1 MQARLPDAV
10 FGSVDQYV
18 ISHYL
23 HRTLIPLWLAYLNG
37 LSAERRAKARAILVW
52 DQASTHTALGRSGD
66 EIAEKLFLYFVPA
79 ECTSLVSP
87 LDVGG
92 CFRSLKAAVRRS
104 WFSRHTVPDG
114 ADPWAAYAL
123 NVLDVWLLSKG
134 YAETYSEDRQWLQCG
149 FCTSSDSGQHH
160 LHSKLKRF
168 LRDGGN
174 GDALKRII
182 KPDRVLREA
191 YKRQQIA
198 DLTRPLTDD
207 EATSTDEGQTED
219 EDDGDDPSEGPDEG
233 EPPLKKR
240 TNF

>member
-1 MQARLPDAV
+1 
-10 FGSVDQYV
+10 
-18 ISHYL
+18 
-23 HRTLIPLWLAYLNG
+23 
-37 LSAERRAKARAILVW
+37 
-52 DQASTHTALGRSGD
+52 
-66 EIAEKLFLYFVPA
+66 
-79 ECTSLVSP
+79 
-87 LDVGG
+87 
-92 CFRSLKAAVRRS
+92 
-104 WFSRHTVPDG
+104 
-114 ADPWAAYAL
+114 
-123 NVLDVWLLSKG
+123 
-134 YAETYSEDRQWLQCG
+134 
-149 FCTSSDSGQHH
+149 
-160 LHSKLKRF
+160 